1 MRVARF
7 LNGPGGAFA
16 LAVVVF
22 VLALAG
28 HPGLGLALAMAGVMV
43 AYGLVILAGRRWDP
57 IAVLA
62 APDRDERTFSVH
74 LRASAAAGQVMALI
88 IVGGFPLGLS
98 RFTVRVHEEGMMRGF
113 RARDVVDMDVALHG
127 RRLIVIEFALM
138 VARPRASFAR
148 GV

>member
-7 LNGPGGAFA
+7 LNGPGGALV

-28 HPGLGLALAMAGVMV
+28 HSGLGLALAMAGVMV
-43 AYGLVILAGRRWDP
+43 AYGLVILVGRRWDP

-88 IVGGFPLGLS
+88 IVGGFLYDL
-98 RFTVRVHEEGMMRGF
+98 
-113 RARDVVDMDVALHG
+113 
-127 RRLIVIEFALM
+127 
-138 VARPRASFAR
+138 AR
-148 GV
+148 GAAEQSRWPELGGVFGAVYLVSLFVFTRRG